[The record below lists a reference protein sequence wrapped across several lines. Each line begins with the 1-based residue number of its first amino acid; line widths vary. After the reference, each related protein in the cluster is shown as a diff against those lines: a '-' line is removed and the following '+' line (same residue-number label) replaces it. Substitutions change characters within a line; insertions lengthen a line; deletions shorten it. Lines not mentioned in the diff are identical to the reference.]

1 MRVVLDTNVLVSAF
15 LKPRSK
21 PAKILRL
28 ILQGNLEIIINEPI
42 ISEYQEVLTRPK
54 LQLDPFRVQTTLSAI
69 RLTGIRAPALAKT
82 FELPDPNDI
91 PFLEAAVA
99 ADADVLITGNSRHFP
114 EPLCSG
120 QIVMTPAN
128 FLANF
133 QSAY

>member
-15 LKPRSK
+15 LKPLSK

-42 ISEYQEVLTRPK
+42 IYEYQEVLTRPK
-54 LQLDPFRVQTTLSAI
+54 LQLDPFRVQTTLSVI

-82 FELPDPNDI
+82 FKLPDENDI

-114 EPLCSG
+114 EALCAG
-120 QIVMTPAN
+120 QVVMTPSN
-128 FLANF
+128 FLENF

>member
-1 MRVVLDTNVLVSAF
+1 MRVVLDTNALVSAF

-28 ILQGNLEIIINEPI
+28 ILQGNLEIIISEPI
-42 ISEYQEVLTRPK
+42 LSEYQEVLTRPK
-54 LQLDPFRVQTTLSAI
+54 LRLNSFGVQATLSVI

-82 FELPDPNDI
+82 FELPDENDI
-91 PFLEAAVA
+91 PFLEAALA

-114 EPLCSG
+114 EALCSG
-120 QIVMTPAN
+120 QVVMTPAN
-128 FLANF
+128 FLENF